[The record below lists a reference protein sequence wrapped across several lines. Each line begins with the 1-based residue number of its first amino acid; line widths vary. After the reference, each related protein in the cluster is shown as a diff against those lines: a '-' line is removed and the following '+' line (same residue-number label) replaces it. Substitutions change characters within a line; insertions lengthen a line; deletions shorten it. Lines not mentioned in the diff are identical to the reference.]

1 MNKLKL
7 SFYVL
12 SIGLIIFSC
21 SESTEENGLNNNDSV
36 TEVSTE
42 VYAIT
47 KNVNAN
53 EFNSLIE
60 KGGSLIDVRTPE
72 EVVNGAIEGSI
83 NIDFNNSS
91 FKSDIE
97 KLDKNVQ
104 VLVYCASGGRSGR
117 AMDIMKGMGFKEVY
131 NLNGGYNG
139 WPNE

>member
-131 NLNGGYNG
+131 NLNGGYNR

>member
-60 KGGSLIDVRTPE
+60 KGGSLIDVRTTE

>member
-53 EFNSLIE
+53 ESNSLIE